1 VQNLILDVYRSKEIN
16 VQLTKLALEDQT
28 FIGLISGRTQQL
40 ELFTF
45 DNLKEDVWIMHAET
59 YFKHIFEEILNKAH
73 NSSP

>member
-1 VQNLILDVYRSKEIN
+1 
-16 VQLTKLALEDQT
+16 LEDQT